1 MAACTQAAIILYR
14 RIMKKTLLLPLLLI
28 GLLLSFTACSNS
40 DNSNE
45 TNPFVG
51 YWHIAD
57 NGKIVSLRIDDNGT
71 GEAAIYTYNGN
82 EWNIDN
88 LPLQYTIADGHIAI
102 KAGSN
107 YTLSGKMAI
116 TGASLSITDNGN
128 VTMFTGYD
136 GGESIIK
143 NLQTNIENKFTQ
155 GGGNDAGGDD
165 DGNND
170 GNNDK
175 DDEIIIVPPSSTVPE
190 EVLFQREVDFL
201 AALAATY
208 INIVSF
214 EAAQLN
220 LENIIIT
227 GKDMRG
233 VPRSITATMP
243 EIEECWTIAY
253 EAINHC
259 NTIIEYANEEY
270 GKYADEAKALRCFLY
285 YNIAHLWGKAPFITA
300 TDIDIASSSP
310 VLKKDELF
318 NIIYDEIEKL
328 LPYFENSIAGDY
340 GIDSGSL
347 LAIQAEIEL
356 SSGNK
361 SVARELLSQ
370 CQPNF
375 SLSINES
382 QEELFSIFGDKI
394 TLYTPEYVELLTQEV
409 QAAENLPAL
418 WNEISGSSYGY
429 WAMLKRIGKAQEVSG
444 CKEHELLL
452 PIPQNELLYNS
463 NLTQNPGY

>member
-1 MAACTQAAIILYR
+1 
-14 RIMKKTLLLPLLLI
+14 MKKAVLLPLLLI
-28 GLLLSFTACSNS
+28 GLLLPFTACSDS

-45 TNPFVG
+45 ANPLVG

-57 NGKIVSLRIDDNGT
+57 NGRIVSLRIEENGT

-102 KAGSN
+102 KAGN
-107 YTLSGKMAI
+107 DYTLSGKMAI

-128 VTMFTGYD
+128 VTMFTEYD
-136 GGESIIK
+136 GRENTIS
-143 NLQTNIENKFTQ
+143 NLQTNIENNFTQ

-165 DGNND
+165 NGGSGSNDNNTD
-170 GNNDK
+170 D
-175 DDEIIIVPPSSTVPE
+175 DDEITILPPSIITPE
-190 EVLFQREVDFL
+190 EDLFQREIDFL

-227 GKDMRG
+227 GKDMTG
-233 VPRSITATMP
+233 VPRNITATMP

-253 EAINHC
+253 EAINRC
-259 NTIIEYANEEY
+259 NTIIEHANEEY

-285 YNIAHLWGKAPFITA
+285 YNVAHLWGKAPYITA
-300 TDIDIASSSP
+300 ADVDIATSLP
-310 VLKKDELF
+310 VHEQDELF
-318 NIIYDEIEKL
+318 NIIYDEIDML
-328 LPYFENSIAGDY
+328 LYNFENSIAGNY
-340 GIDSGSL
+340 RIDAGAL

-356 SSGNK
+356 SVGNK
-361 SVARELLSQ
+361 IVACELLSR

-375 SLSINES
+375 SLSINEN
-382 QEELFSIFGDKI
+382 QKELFAIYGDKI
-394 TLYTPEYVELLTQEV
+394 TLYTPKYVELLRLET
-409 QAAENLPAL
+409 QAAENIPAL
-418 WNEISGSSYGY
+418 WDVTDAPSYGY
-429 WAMLKRIGKAQEVSG
+429 WAMLKRTGKAQEVSG
-444 CKEHELLL
+444 CKEHELLM
-452 PIPQNELLYNS
+452 PIPENELTFNP
-463 NLTQNPGY
+463 NLTQNIGY

>member
-1 MAACTQAAIILYR
+1 MIPFAAC
-14 RIMKKTLLLPLLLI
+14 
-28 GLLLSFTACSNS
+28 SDS

-45 TNPFVG
+45 TNPLVG

-57 NGKIVSLRIDDNGT
+57 NGRIVSLRIEENGT

-102 KAGSN
+102 KAGN
-107 YTLSGKMAI
+107 DYTLSGKMAI
-116 TGASLSITDNGN
+116 TGASLSITGNGN

-136 GGESIIK
+136 GRENTIS
-143 NLQTNIENKFTQ
+143 NLQTNIENNFTQ
-155 GGGNDAGGDD
+155 GGGNDDDATDD
-165 DGNND
+165 D
-170 GNNDK
+170 NNDK
-175 DDEIIIVPPSSTVPE
+175 DDEIIILPAVPKE
-190 EVLFQREVDFL
+190 DLFQTEVDFL

-208 INIVSF
+208 INIVSV

-227 GKDMRG
+227 GKDMTG

-243 EIEECWTIAY
+243 EIEECWTNAY
-253 EAINHC
+253 KAINQC

-285 YNIAHLWGKAPFITA
+285 YNIAQLWGKAPYITA
-300 TDIDIASSSP
+300 ADVDITTYSP
-310 VLKKDELF
+310 VHEQDELF
-318 NIIYDEIEKL
+318 NIIYNEIDML
-328 LPYFENSIAGDY
+328 LYNFENSFAGNY
-340 GIDSGSL
+340 GIDAGSL

-356 SSGNK
+356 SVGNK
-361 SVARELLSQ
+361 SVACELLSR

-375 SLSINES
+375 SLSINDS
-382 QEELFSIFGDKI
+382 QEELFAIYGDKI
-394 TLYTPEYVELLTQEV
+394 TLYTPKYVELLTQEA

-418 WNEISGSSYGY
+418 WNEKSGSSYGY
-429 WAMLKRIGKAQEVSG
+429 WAMLKRTGKAQEVSG
-444 CKEHELLL
+444 CKEHELLM
-452 PIPQNELLYNS
+452 PIPENELAFNP
-463 NLTQNPGY
+463 NLTQNRGY

>member
-1 MAACTQAAIILYR
+1 
-14 RIMKKTLLLPLLLI
+14 MKKAVLLPLLLI
-28 GLLLSFTACSNS
+28 GLLLPFTACSDS

-45 TNPFVG
+45 ANPLVG

-57 NGKIVSLRIDDNGT
+57 NGRIVSLRIEENGT
-71 GEAAIYTYNGN
+71 GEATIYTYNGN

-88 LPLQYTIADGHIAI
+88 SPLQYTIADGLIAI
-102 KAGSN
+102 KAGN
-107 YTLSGKMAI
+107 VYTLSGKMAI

-143 NLQTNIENKFTQ
+143 NLQMNIENNFTQ

-165 DGNND
+165 NGGSGSDDDATDD

-175 DDEIIIVPPSSTVPE
+175 DDEIIILPAVPKE
-190 EVLFQREVDFL
+190 DLFQTEVDFL

-227 GKDMRG
+227 GKDMTG

-243 EIEECWTIAY
+243 EIEECWTNAY
-253 EAINHC
+253 KAINRC

-285 YNIAHLWGKAPFITA
+285 YNIAHLWGKAPYITA
-300 TDIDIASSSP
+300 ADVDIATSLP
-310 VLKKDELF
+310 VHEQDELF
-318 NIIYDEIEKL
+318 NIIYDEINML
-328 LPYFENSIAGDY
+328 LYNFENSFAGNY
-340 GIDSGSL
+340 RIDAGAL

-356 SSGNK
+356 SVGNK
-361 SVARELLSQ
+361 SVACELLSR

-375 SLSINES
+375 SLSINEN
-382 QEELFSIFGDKI
+382 QKELFSIFGNKI
-394 TLYTPEYVELLTQEV
+394 TIYTPEYVELLTQEA

-418 WNEISGSSYGY
+418 WNEKSGSSYGY
-429 WAMLKRIGKAQEVSG
+429 WAMLKRIGKADI
-444 CKEHELLL
+444 KYKLM
-452 PIPQNELLYNS
+452 PIPENELIFNP
-463 NLTQNPGY
+463 NLTQNQGY

>member
-1 MAACTQAAIILYR
+1 
-14 RIMKKTLLLPLLLI
+14 MKKALLLPILLI
-28 GLLLSFTACSNS
+28 GLLIPFAACSDS

-45 TNPFVG
+45 TNPLVG

-57 NGKIVSLRIDDNGT
+57 NGRIVSLRIEENGT

-102 KAGSN
+102 KAGN
-107 YTLSGKMAI
+107 DYTLSGKMAI
-116 TGASLSITDNGN
+116 TGASLSITGNGN

-136 GGESIIK
+136 GRESIIK
-143 NLQTNIENKFTQ
+143 NLQMNIENNFTQ

-165 DGNND
+165 DGNSGND
-170 GNNDK
+170 DDGNSGSDDDATDDDNNDK
-175 DDEIIIVPPSSTVPE
+175 DDEIIILPAVPKE
-190 EVLFQREVDFL
+190 DLFQTEVDFL

-227 GKDMRG
+227 GKDMTG

-243 EIEECWTIAY
+243 EIEECWTNAY
-253 EAINHC
+253 KAINQC

-285 YNIAHLWGKAPFITA
+285 YNIAQLWGKAPYITA
-300 TDIDIASSSP
+300 TDVDIATSSP
-310 VLKKDELF
+310 VHEQDELF
-318 NIIYDEIEKL
+318 NIIYDEIDML
-328 LPYFENSIAGDY
+328 LYNFENSIAGNY
-340 GIDSGSL
+340 RIDAGAL

-356 SSGNK
+356 SVGNK
-361 SVARELLSQ
+361 SVACELLSR

-375 SLSINES
+375 SLSINDS
-382 QEELFSIFGDKI
+382 QEELFAIYGDKI
-394 TLYTPEYVELLTQEV
+394 TLYTPKYVELLRLET
-409 QAAENLPAL
+409 QAAENIPAL
-418 WNEISGSSYGY
+418 WDVTDAPAYGY
-429 WAMLKRIGKAQEVSG
+429 WAMLKRTGKAQEVSG
-444 CKEHELLL
+444 CKEHELLM
-452 PIPQNELLYNS
+452 PIPKNELAFNP
-463 NLTQNPGY
+463 NLTQNRGY

>member
-1 MAACTQAAIILYR
+1 
-14 RIMKKTLLLPLLLI
+14 MKKALLLPLLLI

-45 TNPFVG
+45 TNPLVG

-71 GEAAIYTYNGN
+71 GEATIYTYNGD
-82 EWNIDN
+82 EWTIDN
-88 LPLQYTIADGHIAI
+88 SPLQYTIADGHIAI

-116 TGASLSITDNGN
+116 TGTSLSVTDNGN
-128 VTMFTGYD
+128 VIMFTGYD
-136 GGESIIK
+136 GRENTISK
-143 NLQTNIENKFTQ
+143 LQTNIENNFAED
-155 GGGNDAGGDD
+155 GGNDTGGDD
-165 DGNND
+165 DGGSGSNDNNTD
-170 GNNDK
+170 D
-175 DDEIIIVPPSSTVPE
+175 DDEIIIVPPSIIPE
-190 EVLFQREVDFL
+190 ENLFQTEVGFRS
-201 AALAATY
+201 ALAATY
-208 INIVSF
+208 INIVLF

-220 LENIIIT
+220 LENIRIT
-227 GKDMRG
+227 GKDMTG
-233 VPRSITATMP
+233 IPRTITATMP
-243 EIEECWTIAY
+243 ELEVCWTNAY
-253 EAINHC
+253 KAISLC
-259 NTIIEYANEEY
+259 NRIMEYADDEY
-270 GKYADEAKALRCFLY
+270 SKYADEAKALRCFMY
-285 YNIAHLWGKAPFITA
+285 YNIAQLWGKAPYMTA
-300 TDIDIASSSP
+300 ADIDIASSSP

-318 NIIYDEIEKL
+318 NIIYNEIGML
-328 LPYFENSIAGDY
+328 LYNFENSFAGAY

-361 SVARELLSQ
+361 SGARELLSQ

-463 NLTQNPGY
+463 NLTQNLEY